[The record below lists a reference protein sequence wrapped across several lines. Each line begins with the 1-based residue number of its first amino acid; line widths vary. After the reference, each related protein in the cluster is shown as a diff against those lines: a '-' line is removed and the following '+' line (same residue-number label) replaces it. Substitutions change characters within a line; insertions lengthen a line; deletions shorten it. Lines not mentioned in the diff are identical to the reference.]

1 MKNIKTL
8 FFIVAGVFL
17 TSACSKE
24 KLDTQSVLEEHI
36 ISNNALDEYIAT
48 NFTKPYNIAIVYK
61 YVNEETNLDY
71 NLSPASYESSIRMT
85 RLLQYL
91 GLEPYDEVTGNKE
104 FIEGTFPKLL
114 NYIGNPAY
122 NNNGT
127 IVLGTAEGGKKVTL
141 YNLNKLEGANT
152 TDVDY
157 LNFWY
162 FHTIHHEFGQ
172 ILNQLKPFST
182 SFREISGTDY
192 VNDAWSDAYTDAT
205 SIDDGFISAYAS
217 KNSNEDFV
225 EIYSFY
231 ITLSPSQ
238 WEEKLASGD
247 DEGREII
254 NSKLD
259 IVRSYFDESWGID
272 IDELRDVILTRQANL
287 DSFDQ
292 LAID

>member
-1 MKNIKTL
+1 
-8 FFIVAGVFL
+8 
-17 TSACSKE
+17 
-24 KLDTQSVLEEHI
+24 
-36 ISNNALDEYIAT
+36 
-48 NFTKPYNIAIVYK
+48 
-61 YVNEETNLDY
+61 
-71 NLSPASYESSIRMT
+71 
-85 RLLQYL
+85 
-91 GLEPYDEVTGNKE
+91 
-104 FIEGTFPKLL
+104 
-114 NYIGNPAY
+114 
-122 NNNGT
+122 
-127 IVLGTAEGGKKVTL
+127 
-141 YNLNKLEGANT
+141 
-152 TDVDY
+152 
-157 LNFWY
+157 
-162 FHTIHHEFGQ
+162 
-172 ILNQLKPFST
+172 
-182 SFREISGTDY
+182 